1 MLALVQDHGDQKSG
15 NHIECLNCNNA
26 REQPDPQD
34 GASRRVRDHD
44 TERQQKSDKATSRP
58 PHSAINAP
66 SSVRDEPKRVLH
78 NCPKRWCGT
87 AIPTWVP
94 PLS

>member
-1 MLALVQDHGDQKSG
+1 VLALVQDHGDQKSG

-58 PHSAINAP
+58 PHSAINA
-66 SSVRDEPKRVLH
+66 RVQFVMNLKEF
-78 NCPKRWCGT
+78 CIIARSDG
-87 AIPTWVP
+87 AVP
-94 PLS
+94 PFPPGGLPLS